1 MIYTKT
7 DLIKQVEALG
17 VRSND
22 TLCIHSSMK
31 AIGEVEGGAD
41 TVLDA
46 LIEYLNKGLLIFP
59 THTWDRMNENHTIFN
74 PLTDPSCVGILSNLF
89 MKRTGVVRSLH
100 PTHSVAALGR
110 DAAEY
115 IRGEERRET
124 PCPRNG
130 CWGKLYDRGAKI
142 LFIGCDL
149 TKNTIIHGVEEWNHI
164 PHRLV
169 EKYQP
174 YKILTPEGKI
184 IDRPFL
190 GHDSSRGDI
199 SKNYD
204 KLEEPLLKTGIAKLG
219 RIGDA
224 KTYICDVGRMVD
236 LTTVFLKK
244 KPDLFADRAP
254 IPPEW
259 Y

>member
-1 MIYTKT
+1 MVYTKN
-7 DLIKQVEALG
+7 DLIGQIEALG
-17 VRSND
+17 IRSND
-22 TLCIHSSMK
+22 TVCIHSSMK

-46 LIEYLNKGLLIFP
+46 FIHYLKDGLLIFP
-59 THTWDRMNENHTIFN
+59 THTWDRINADHPIFN

-89 MKRTGVVRSLH
+89 MKRSGVIRSWH
-100 PTHSVAALGR
+100 PTHSVAALGK

-115 IRGEERRET
+115 VRSEERSET
-124 PCPRNG
+124 PCPREG

-149 TKNTIIHGVEEWNHI
+149 TKNTIIHGVEEWNGI

-169 EKYQP
+169 DNYQP
-174 YKILTPEGKI
+174 YQILTPDGKL
-184 IDRPFL
+184 IDRPFR
-190 GHDSSRGDI
+190 GHDSSQGDI
-199 SKNYD
+199 SENYD
-204 KLEEPLLKTGIAKLG
+204 KLEKPLLKTGIAKLG

-224 KTYICDVGRMVD
+224 KTFICDTRGMVD
-236 LTTVFLKK
+236 LTTSFLKK
-244 KPDLFADRAP
+244 NPDLFADRKP
-254 IPPEW
+254 VPEEW